1 MKKTAEA
8 IVVLVTFTASLAAET
23 RKERVTWAEVASA
36 TSGAKITM
44 MLPGGTEIRGRVL
57 EVEPQA
63 LVVDVTKTSNSKDV
77 EKGRASIPRSSA
89 STIHARK
96 CGVKWRAI
104 LGIGLPAALLA
115 ATAGA
120 INAQS
125 TTVKGGEAYGVG
137 VAVAAGSA
145 VAGYFIGRQLDC
157 HDTDIAVI
165 PEDGTP

>member
-1 MKKTAEA
+1 MKGTVEFAYL
-8 IVVLVTFTASLAAET
+8 IVVLLTVTGSLAAET
-23 RKERVTWAEVASA
+23 RKERVTWSEVAAA

-44 MLPGGTEIRGRVL
+44 VLPSGTEIRGRVL
-57 EVEPQA
+57 ELEPQA
-63 LVVDVTKTSNSKDV
+63 LIVDVTKTSNSKDV
-77 EKGRASIPRSSA
+77 AKGRASIPRSSA
-89 STIHARK
+89 STIHVRK

-104 LGIGLPAALLA
+104 LGIGLPAGLLA

-125 TTVKGGEAYGVG
+125 PTVKGEEAYGVG

-157 HDTDIAVI
+157 HDTDIAV
-165 PEDGTP
+165 TP

>member
-1 MKKTAEA
+1 MKKT
-8 IVVLVTFTASLAAET
+8 IVILLTVTASLAAEA
-23 RKERVTWAEVASA
+23 RKERIAWPEVKSA
-36 TSGAKITM
+36 TRSATITM
-44 MLPGGTEIRGRVL
+44 ILPSGTEIRGKVL
-57 EVEPQA
+57 EVQPQA
-63 LVVDVTKTSNSKDV
+63 LIVDVTKTSNSRDV
-77 EKGRASIPRSSA
+77 EKGRASIPRASA

-104 LGIGLPAALLA
+104 LAIGLPAGLLA

-137 VAVAAGSA
+137 VGVAAGSA
-145 VAGYFIGRQLDC
+145 VAGYFIGRKLDC

-165 PEDGTP
+165 QDGTP

>member
-1 MKKTAEA
+1 MKGTVEFAYF
-8 IVVLVTFTASLAAET
+8 IVVLLTVTASLAAET
-23 RKERVTWAEVASA
+23 RKERVAWSEVASA

-44 MLPGGTEIRGRVL
+44 MLSSGTEIQGKVL
-57 EVEPQA
+57 EAEAGA
-63 LVVDVTKTSNSKDV
+63 LIVDVTKTSNSKDV
-77 EKGRASIPRSSA
+77 ARGRASIPRPSA

-96 CGVKWRAI
+96 CGLKWRAI
-104 LGIGLPAALLA
+104 LGIGLPAGLLA

-125 TTVKGGEAYGVG
+125 PTVKGEEAYGVG

-157 HDTDIAVI
+157 HDTDIAV
-165 PEDGTP
+165 TP